1 MADMNWN
8 ELLENAA
15 ESGGFEPVPDGPYNV
30 VVDRANNKKTS
41 NGKQM
46 YAVMFKIEDGPYK
59 GRTVWANLVIS
70 PESPNALG
78 IFFRHM
84 NALGLDSA
92 YFNNNPLP
100 EKVASDLVGR
110 RASITVGT
118 RRWNNQDRNEV
129 NNISP
134 PTDGKQVDT
143 TQSSAPDWPA
153 GADNDSAP
161 EPPPF

>member
-1 MADMNWN
+1 MADIPWN

-15 ESGGFEPVPDGPYNV
+15 ESGGFEPIPDGTYNV
-30 VVDRANNKKTS
+30 VADRVNNKKTS

-84 NALGLDSA
+84 KALGLDSE
-92 YFNNNPLP
+92 YFSNNPLP
-100 EKVASDLVGR
+100 EKVANDIHGR

-118 RRWNNQDRNEV
+118 RKWNNQDRNEV
-129 NNISP
+129 TNISP
-134 PTDGKQVDT
+134 PADGKQVDKSNAST
-143 TQSSAPDWPA
+143 PDWPA
-153 GADNDSAP
+153 GEDSDSPP